1 MNALAGAGMNASS
14 RGQSIRRPAGNFF
27 KLSFALHFPIL
38 RGVKSLTIE
47 DKKMATSG
55 KNPLMGNKD
64 TQKPSPAG
72 KKSGGQGS
80 GGSIPADRQ
89 KAPGAGKK
97 GGAQGAGGGTRKA

>member
-1 MNALAGAGMNASS
+1 
-14 RGQSIRRPAGNFF
+14 
-27 KLSFALHFPIL
+27 
-38 RGVKSLTIE
+38 
-47 DKKMATSG
+47 
-55 KNPLMGNKD
+55 MGNKD